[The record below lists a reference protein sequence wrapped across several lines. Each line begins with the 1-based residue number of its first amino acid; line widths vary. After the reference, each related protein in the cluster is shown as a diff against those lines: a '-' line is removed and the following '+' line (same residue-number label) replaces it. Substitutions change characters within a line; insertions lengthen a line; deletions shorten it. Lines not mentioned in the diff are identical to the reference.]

1 MGDAVVRALDA
12 VDLDIDPGEFVAITG
27 ASGSG
32 KSTLMHLL
40 GCLDRPTAGRYV
52 LDGQDVSALTDRQLA
67 DVRSRMSVDRPL
79 PDMACKGAERPTTTQ
94 GDVRDGRRLPIVTL
108 RQVWAPRIA
117 ELRATRR

>member
-1 MGDAVVRALDA
+1 M
-12 VDLDIDPGEFVAITG
+12 DLDIDPGEFVAITG

-67 DVRSRMSVDRPL
+67 DVRNARIGFVFQTFNLINRTTALENVSIPLFYARRSSLRDPARRALELAASDTDETVRRAAEAALSR
-79 PDMACKGAERPTTTQ
+79 
-94 GDVRDGRRLPIVTL
+94 
-108 RQVWAPRIA
+108 
-117 ELRATRR
+117 